1 LQEVYVTLAKEG
13 ISETVVKKS
22 VFIGHAAPVKTESEA
37 LEYIAK
43 YKKQYSDATHNV
55 WAYLIKNGNLMR
67 YTDDG
72 EPSGTSGIPVLDII
86 RKGGFTDAVIVVT
99 RYFGGTLLG
108 TGGLVRAYSAAA
120 KEAVD
125 NAGLASFRTF
135 AEIIVEVDYQTYQ
148 KLKNYLKHPSVIV
161 DDTAFS
167 DTVTVQIA
175 VLDEDVDS
183 VCKDITEMSAGRAVI
198 EKMGERL
205 DSLVAAVEQE

>member
-1 LQEVYVTLAKEG
+1 MEEVYVTLAKEG
-13 ISETVVKKS
+13 ASETVVKKS
-22 VFIGHAAPVKTESEA
+22 VFIGHAAPVKTEAEA

-43 YKKQYSDATHNV
+43 YKKKYSDATHNV

-72 EPSGTSGIPVLDII
+72 EPSGTSGIPVLDVI

-125 NAGLASFRTF
+125 DAGLASFRSF
-135 AEIIVEVDYQTYQ
+135 DEISVETDYQMYQ
-148 KLKNYLKHPSVIV
+148 KLKNYLKHPDIIV
-161 DDTAFS
+161 DDTVFS
-167 DTVTVQIA
+167 DKVTVKLA
-175 VLDEDVDS
+175 VLDES
-183 VCKDITEMSAGRAVI
+183 TETVCRDISEMSAGRAITQKLGV
-198 EKMGERL
+198 RL
-205 DSLVAAVEQE
+205 DQKRENIID